1 RSVGSVG
8 SHSGRARRRAAAAR
22 PARSPERS
30 CARVSRPRARRDRRR
45 RLRAFSWSR
54 GVGCRRRAVVLET
67 VARRAQ
73 CARRQRAP
81 RRLARGVA
89 GTWIARLATTVRLAA
104 PARPRRL
111 YSGREIGETR
121 SATNTP
127 MPTNLIHPDDAAL
140 SAEPVVALATLV
152 GATGSTSKKLGAK
165 MIVGASGRLIGGV
178 TIGGCVDAQVIE
190 AADALVAG
198 TADRRLLSISLD
210 DDEAWEIGLTCGG
223 TVDVLLQRVRP
234 NDASDPVVAA
244 HRRAVEM
251 VERGESAVIVTPLD
265 AGEMHTVGEDEAPDA
280 AAGERVFLDRIAPPM
295 TLVIVGAGHI
305 AMSLTTLAR
314 ELDMHTVI
322 VDGRGRYA
330 TRERFP
336 FADEIRVG
344 MPSEIVATIRPTARV
359 AVVLV
364 AHDYKYD
371 LPVLRA
377 LLRSP

>member
-1 RSVGSVG
+1 
-8 SHSGRARRRAAAAR
+8 
-22 PARSPERS
+22 
-30 CARVSRPRARRDRRR
+30 
-45 RLRAFSWSR
+45 
-54 GVGCRRRAVVLET
+54 
-67 VARRAQ
+67 
-73 CARRQRAP
+73 
-81 RRLARGVA
+81 
-89 GTWIARLATTVRLAA
+89 
-104 PARPRRL
+104 
-111 YSGREIGETR
+111 
-121 SATNTP
+121 

-140 SAEPVVALATLV
+140 RAEPVVALATLV

-234 NDASDPVVAA
+234 NDANDPVVAA
-244 HRRAVEM
+244 HRRAAEL
-251 VERGESAVIVTPLD
+251 VERGESAVIVTPID
-265 AGEMHTVGEDEAPDA
+265 AGEMHTVGDDDVPDA
-280 AAGERVFLDRIAPPM
+280 AAGEGGRVFLDRIAPPM

-314 ELDMHTVI
+314 ELDMRTVI

-377 LLRSP
+377 LLRSPVGYIGMLGSKKRGAAVRDMLRGEGYTEDELARVHSPIGLDLGGRAPAEVALSILAEIVAVRCGKRA